1 MAVKTIEFRNNAV
14 YLLDQTRLPREV
26 VVLELRRAEEVV
38 EAIKALRIRG
48 APAIGVAGAYALVLA
63 SLQTDAS
70 DAVRFMALLREA
82 ARTIG
87 QARPTAVN
95 LQWALQ
101 RLLRVGEGAS
111 TPEEVRQALLE
122 EARRIQRE
130 DEEADRLIG
139 VHGAPLIPQGGVALT
154 HCNTGALATAGQGTA
169 FGILRTAWQ
178 QRRLRHVYATETRP
192 VLQGSRLTAWE
203 LVQEGIPASLI
214 VDAAA
219 GTLMAQGK
227 VDCVIVGADRIAANG
242 DVANKIGTYTL
253 AVLARE
259 HGIPFYVAAPTSS
272 VDLAVASGEAIP
284 IEERPAW
291 EVTHLGVQA
300 IAPEGIGVYNP
311 AFDVTPHR
319 LVAAIVTERGVVRP
333 PFEAGLRRVCER
345 SSSKGNP

>member
-1 MAVKTIEFRNNAV
+1 MAVKTIEFRDNAV
-14 YLLDQTRLPREV
+14 YLLDQTRLPRDV

-38 EAIKALRIRG
+38 EAITSLRIRG

-63 SLQTDAS
+63 SLQADAS
-70 DAVRFMALLREA
+70 DVARFMASLWEA
-82 ARTIG
+82 ARSIG

-101 RLLRVGEGAS
+101 RLLRVSEGAS
-111 TPEEVRQALLE
+111 TPEEARRRLLE
-122 EARRIQRE
+122 EARKIQRE

-139 VHGAPLIPQGGVALT
+139 VHGAPLIPQGGVVLT

-178 QRRLRHVYATETRP
+178 QGRLRHVYATETRP
-192 VLQGSRLTAWE
+192 VMQGSRLTAWE

-214 VDAAA
+214 VDSAA

-259 HGIPFYVAAPTSS
+259 HGIPFYVAAPISS
-272 VDLAVASGEAIP
+272 VDLSVASGEAIP

-291 EVTHLGVQA
+291 EVTYLGGQA

-319 LVAAIVTERGVVRP
+319 LVTAIVTERGVVLP
-333 PFEAGLRRVCER
+333 PFEEGLR
-345 SSSKGNP
+345 

>member
-1 MAVKTIEFRNNAV
+1 MAVKTIEFRNNTV

-26 VVLELRRAEEVV
+26 VVLELRRADEVV
-38 EAIKALRIRG
+38 EAITSLRIRG

-63 SLQTDAS
+63 SLQADATDVAHL
-70 DAVRFMALLREA
+70 VALLREA
-82 ARTIG
+82 AVTIG

-95 LQWALQ
+95 LPWALQ
-101 RLLRVGEGAS
+101 RLLRAGEGAA
-111 TPEEVRQALLE
+111 TPEEARQVILA
-122 EARRIQRE
+122 EARSIQQE

-139 VHGAPLIPQGGVALT
+139 VYGAPLIPQGGVVLT

-178 QRRLRHVYATETRP
+178 QGRLRHVYATETRP

-214 VDAAA
+214 VDSAA
-219 GTLMAQGK
+219 GTLMAQGR
-227 VDCVIVGADRIAANG
+227 VHCVIVGADRIAANG

-259 HGIPFYVAAPTSS
+259 HGVPFYVAAPISS
-272 VDLAVASGEAIP
+272 VDLSLPSGQAIP
-284 IEERPAW
+284 IEERPAS
-291 EVTHLGVQA
+291 EVTHLGGKA
-300 IAPEGIGVYNP
+300 IAPEGVGVYNP

-319 LVAAIVTERGVVRP
+319 LVTAVVTERGVVRAP
-333 PFEAGLRRVCER
+333 YEEGLRRVWGSPR
-345 SSSKGNP
+345 